1 MLISIHI
8 YIYTLNWS
16 ECSMDSV
23 FLGRLADRC
32 DESGEDILAASS
44 YGLAWMIWM
53 CFLCTES
60 RSHLF
65 NSTCL
70 QSPQNFGRCKMYL
83 LWWSLWSIN
92 IYIYI
97 YIYLYI
103 NYISWCDML
112 FSVHLLV
119 RMSPSDVPI
128 VLNAATMQFAIPM
141 HIIASTAPRNCL
153 LINSWLICLALW
165 WLQIALPIFSA
176 KALQIKFCLRG
187 FRISDLEASSWWI
200 WFEY

>member
-97 YIYLYI
+97 YISIYKFFFMMWYA
-103 NYISWCDML
+103 
-112 FSVHLLV
+112 LLRASIGPNV
-119 RMSPSDVPI
+119 SERCANRSERSHHAI
-128 VLNAATMQFAIPM
+128 CNSNAYYCF
-141 HIIASTAPRNCL
+141 
-153 LINSWLICLALW
+153 NS
-165 WLQIALPIFSA
+165 
-176 KALQIKFCLRG
+176 
-187 FRISDLEASSWWI
+187 
-200 WFEY
+200 

>member
-1 MLISIHI
+1 MQYGFCLFGAVS
-8 YIYTLNWS
+8 WS
-16 ECSMDSV
+16 LRWV
-23 FLGRLADRC
+23 GGRYPSC
-32 DESGEDILAASS
+32 I
-44 YGLAWMIWM
+44 
-53 CFLCTES
+53 
-60 RSHLF
+60 
-65 NSTCL
+65 
-70 QSPQNFGRCKMYL
+70 L
-83 LWWSLWSIN
+83 LWLSLNDLNVFSLHWIALTFVQLHLSPKSSEFRKMQNVSIMMIIM
-92 IYIYI
+92 IYKYL